1 MKISDRDWAQISAYL
16 DGELSP
22 QQQTQIKNRIEAD
35 PALRSALDDLK
46 GVKDILRQA
55 PQVPL
60 PRSFVLRP
68 AQLGTRVKE
77 RPAIRG
83 FRLAAVVMSFL
94 LVGSLAIDF
103 SSLLLGGAMASQP
116 KQVMLEA
123 PQESADEIAEE
134 PALMAAES
142 QVEEEQLAVEPVAT
156 EGLVLEAAQPA
167 PAAEAESTAYADGLT
182 GEQQGGAKT
191 GPEKEA
197 TAGVPPAAENLGEGW
212 QEEHER
218 SQATA
223 LPTMTEEVPPNV
235 SLVVVEDQ
243 SRVGLP
249 VSFHLVLRLAE
260 IVLGLGALGF
270 GTAAWLM
277 RRKDRRR

>member
-22 QQQTQIKNRIEAD
+22 QQQSQIKNRIEAD

-46 GVKDILRQA
+46 RVKDILGQT

-68 AQLGTRVKE
+68 AQVGIRDKAQPV
-77 RPAIRG
+77 IRG

-103 SSLLLGGAMASQP
+103 GSLLLGGAIASQA
-116 KQVMLEA
+116 KQVMQEA
-123 PQESADEIAEE
+123 APGAADEMAEE

-142 QVEEEQLAVEPVAT
+142 QVEEEQLAVEPAAT
-156 EGLVLEAAQPA
+156 EGLGMEEAQPA
-167 PAAEAESTAYADGLT
+167 PAAEAESSEFADALT
-182 GEQQGGAKT
+182 GEPEAEVKT
-191 GPEKEA
+191 APEEER
-197 TAGVPPAAENLGEGW
+197 AGEVPPAAENLGEGW
-212 QEEHER
+212 QEDHER
-218 SQATA
+218 GQATA
-223 LPTMTEEVPPNV
+223 SPTMIPVAPPAVVREVGENQPREV
-235 SLVVVEDQ
+235 
-243 SRVGLP
+243 RP
-249 VSFHLVLRLAE
+249 VDLHLVLRLVE

-277 RRKDRRR
+277 RKKDRKR